1 MEEGKIMVNINS
13 MLLIQQFHFNYLHM
27 TKVIYEK
34 HEKYLKTFILTIYTK
49 NLYNTIKRKIK

>member
-27 TKVIYEK
+27 TKVIY
-34 HEKYLKTFILTIYTK
+34 
-49 NLYNTIKRKIK
+49 